1 MSDFT
6 AVVAADASSQGLGA
20 VLSHVLPDGTEHPI
34 AFASRTLSSSEKNY
48 AQVEKEAL
56 GLIFA
61 VKKFHQYLYGRMF
74 SLITDHKPLL
84 SILGPKT
91 GIPSLAAARLQRWA
105 LLLSAYTYTIEY
117 KNSSSHGNAD
127 ALSRL
132 PLPESTPI
140 SFSPA
145 PYCFNIGQIESL
157 PVTSDAVQRATRRDP
172 ILSKVLTYTKKGWSS
187 QIQEALTPYHNQRW
201 ELTVEGDC
209 LLWGTRV
216 IVPHR
221 LQESVLSELHRDHP
235 GVCRIKSVARS
246 YVWWPKLD
254 KRLEDLA
261 SSCTACQQ
269 TKQAP
274 PLAPLHTWLWPQ
286 RPWQRIHV
294 DFAGPFLG
302 KMFILIVDTH
312 SKWPEIHMV
321 HDTTT

>member
-1 MSDFT
+1 M
-6 AVVAADASSQGLGA
+6 
-20 VLSHVLPDGTEHPI
+20 LPDGTEHPI

-145 PYCFNIGQIESL
+145 PSCFNIGQLESL

-172 ILSKVLTYTKKGWSS
+172 ILSKVLTYTKGG
-187 QIQEALTPYHNQRW
+187 A
-201 ELTVEGDC
+201 C
-209 LLWGTRV
+209 F
-216 IVPHR
+216 
-221 LQESVLSELHRDHP
+221 
-235 GVCRIKSVARS
+235 VC
-246 YVWWPKLD
+246 
-254 KRLEDLA
+254 
-261 SSCTACQQ
+261 
-269 TKQAP
+269 
-274 PLAPLHTWLWPQ
+274 
-286 RPWQRIHV
+286 
-294 DFAGPFLG
+294 
-302 KMFILIVDTH
+302 
-312 SKWPEIHMV
+312 
-321 HDTTT
+321 

>member
-1 MSDFT
+1 M
-6 AVVAADASSQGLGA
+6 
-20 VLSHVLPDGTEHPI
+20 LPDGTEHPI

-145 PYCFNIGQIESL
+145 PSCFNIGQIESL

-172 ILSKVLTYTKKGWSS
+172 ILSKVLTYTKKGWPS
-187 QIQEALTPYHNQRW
+187 QIQEALTPYHNRRW
-201 ELTVEGDC
+201 ELTVEGP
-209 LLWGTRV
+209 LLV
-216 IVPHR
+216 
-221 LQESVLSELHRDHP
+221 
-235 GVCRIKSVARS
+235 
-246 YVWWPKLD
+246 
-254 KRLEDLA
+254 
-261 SSCTACQQ
+261 
-269 TKQAP
+269 
-274 PLAPLHTWLWPQ
+274 
-286 RPWQRIHV
+286 
-294 DFAGPFLG
+294 
-302 KMFILIVDTH
+302 
-312 SKWPEIHMV
+312 
-321 HDTTT
+321 